1 MNYNSVK
8 YSTLLTSHA
17 PPAKFKK
24 SRLREGATDLSRALT
39 TSCSPR
45 ATPSWHRVLLSTSFG
60 ASLMVIP
67 CWTSPL
73 HGEGGGKFG
82 NKGEERERDRDRD
95 RESDRDRDRERERG
109 GPVTSGGVV

>member
-1 MNYNSVK
+1 MIIDMNYNSVK

-17 PPAKFKK
+17 PPAKLKK

-39 TSCSPR
+39 ASCSPR

-73 HGEGGGKFG
+73 HGEGGGKFR
-82 NKGEERERDRDRD
+82 NKGEERERQRQRQ
-95 RESDRDRDRERERG
+95 REREG
-109 GPVTSGGVV
+109 EQ